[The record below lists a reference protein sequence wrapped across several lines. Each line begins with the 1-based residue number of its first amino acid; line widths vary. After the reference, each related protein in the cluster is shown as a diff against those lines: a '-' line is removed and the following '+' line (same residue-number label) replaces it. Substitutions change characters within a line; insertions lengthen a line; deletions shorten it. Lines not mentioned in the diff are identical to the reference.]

1 MYTFSLNT
9 DEYWPIWIGF
19 LFFII
24 TLVLRITLNI
34 GPSDLKPY
42 SSYSSFEFEIVNVNF
57 LISLVS
63 IITLTFIA
71 LIICHKF
78 LKKDFIFWNYVLVF
92 SLTLISKIIGG
103 YSPLK
108 NIGFGTSIWC
118 IIIGCTF
125 RLIHNKVLI
134 GVMSLEFFIKI
145 AIVLLAIDIQEIAN
159 VGPKGIVIAW
169 VETTIVLTFVYF
181 IGIYAFAMDKVKSL
195 LVSAGLSICGSSA
208 VMAISDVIN
217 AETEDITI
225 VITILSVFTIPFIP
239 TLPIIC
245 KSLGFSDIISG
256 SWIGGSIDSTG
267 AVIAS
272 ANLLN
277 INALHN
283 AVILKMLQ
291 NILIGPITLAI
302 TAIWYRS
309 INILTLWNKFPKFVL
324 GFIIVSI
331 VVSFMPSTLP
341 MTNSPVRQGNIKQDL
356 PIDLF
361 IISEW
366 FSYISFVLI
375 GMDIN
380 LRKIHKQFYN
390 KYNMIWLYLIGQIL
404 DTFTTF
410 GVTYL
415 MFGNNF

>member
-1 MYTFSLNT
+1 MYNFSLNT
-9 DEYWPIWIGF
+9 DDYWPIWIGF

-42 SSYSSFEFEIVNVNF
+42 GSYSSFEFEIVNVNF

-63 IITLTFIA
+63 IISLTFIA
-71 LIICHKF
+71 LIICHNF
-78 LKKDFIFWNYVLVF
+78 LKRDFIFWNYVLVF

-103 YSPLK
+103 YLPLK

-118 IIIGCTF
+118 IIIGCIF
-125 RLIHNKVLI
+125 RLIHNKVLK

-309 INILTLWNKFPKFVL
+309 INVLTLWNKFPKFVL

-341 MTNSPVRQGNIKQDL
+341 VRQGNIKQDL
-356 PIDLF
+356 PLDLF

-390 KYNMIWLYLIGQIL
+390 KYNMIWLYFIGQTL
-404 DTFTTF
+404 DTFTTLA
-410 GVTYL
+410 VTYL

>member
-1 MYTFSLNT
+1 MYNFTLNT

-19 LFFII
+19 VFFII

-34 GPSDLKPY
+34 GPTDLK
-42 SSYSSFEFEIVNVNF
+42 SYNSFGLFGIEIVNLNF
-57 LISLVS
+57 LISLVC
-63 IITLTFIA
+63 IISLTFIT

-103 YSPLK
+103 YLPLK

-118 IIIGCTF
+118 IIIGCIF
-125 RLIHNKVLI
+125 RLIHNKVLK

-169 VETTIVLTFVYF
+169 VETTIILTFVYF
-181 IGIYAFAMDKVKSL
+181 IGIYAFGMDKVKSL
-195 LVSAGLSICGSSA
+195 LVSSGLSICGSSA

-217 AETEDITI
+217 AETEDITV
-225 VITILSVFTIPFIP
+225 VITILSIFTIPFIP

-309 INILTLWNKFPKFVL
+309 INVLTLWNKFPKFVL

-331 VVSFMPSTLP
+331 VVSFMP
-341 MTNSPVRQGNIKQDL
+341 KQDL
-356 PIDLF
+356 QLDLF

-390 KYNMIWLYLIGQIL
+390 KYNMIWLYLIGQML
-404 DTFTTF
+404 DTFTTL

-415 MFGNNF
+415 MFGNIF